1 MLPKNAAFN
10 VLLGLMMFA
19 TVPALA
25 ALGET
30 RLDLYV
36 SLFTLEYFVALALL
50 RPRRRFRDPIAPTLL
65 AAFIVIVALRVME
78 ILAGS

>member
-1 MLPKNAAFN
+1 MVSKNAAFN
-10 VLLGLMMFA
+10 LVLGLMMFA
-19 TVPALA
+19 TVPVLA

-36 SLFTLEYFVALALL
+36 SLFTLEYFVATALL
-50 RPRRRFRDPIAPTLL
+50 RPRRRFRDPIAPALL
-65 AAFIVIVALRVME
+65 AVFLVIVARRVVE